1 MKQRGLTLIL
11 ITLALILFAFP
22 AFSDTGK
29 IKVGAMFISS
39 GPMGG
44 YGKHANQAIQ
54 LAVEEINADGGIMGK
69 SLEVI
74 LEDTTLKKEVVQ
86 SLSEKFINADKVDF
100 LMGPTSSGLAMM
112 LTQIAKENQ
121 KILVLTQA
129 AADALTGNKFHPY
142 VFSTLSNAMM
152 HSRSGAY
159 LMAAKPYKKYM
170 VVGPDYAYGHS
181 SWKLFKSKLMELR
194 PDAEIVGELFP
205 KFLSKDYS
213 SYIQQVLDAK
223 PDAVWCPLWGQDAV
237 TFIKQ
242 AIPTGL
248 FEKVKFAF
256 PCAGALEVLVPMGN
270 DMPDGIYVSSRYFF
284 TTPDSEMNKSFVRKY
299 QARFNEYPDY
309 MAGETYAGIYFIK
322 AAVERAGTVDAKKII
337 AAVEK
342 EPLAWDTP
350 EGWKIMRGED
360 HSVIEDCL
368 WGETAA
374 NSQFGFSIP
383 KRFDAIA
390 AENICRSDEE
400 LKAVRENFE
409 KMK

>member
-1 MKQRGLTLIL
+1 M
-11 ITLALILFAFP
+11 
-22 AFSDTGK
+22 
-29 IKVGAMFISS
+29 
-39 GPMGG
+39 
-44 YGKHANQAIQ
+44 
-54 LAVEEINADGGIMGK
+54 
-69 SLEVI
+69 
-74 LEDTTLKKEVVQ
+74 
-86 SLSEKFINADKVDF
+86 
-100 LMGPTSSGLAMM
+100 
-112 LTQIAKENQ
+112 
-121 KILVLTQA
+121 
-129 AADALTGNKFHPY
+129 
-142 VFSTLSNAMM
+142 
-152 HSRSGAY
+152 
-159 LMAAKPYKKYM
+159 
-170 VVGPDYAYGHS
+170 
-181 SWKLFKSKLMELR
+181 
-194 PDAEIVGELFP
+194 
-205 KFLSKDYS
+205 S
-213 SYIQQVLDAK
+213 SYPTV
-223 PDAVWCPLWGQDAV
+223 DAV

-242 AIPTGL
+242 AISTGL

-284 TTPDSEMNKSFVRKY
+284 TTPDSEVNKNFVRKY

-309 MAGETYAGIYFIK
+309 MAGKTYAGIYFIK

-368 WGETAA
+368 WGETAS

-383 KRFDAIA
+383 KQFDAIA

-400 LKAVRENFE
+400 LKAVRKNFE